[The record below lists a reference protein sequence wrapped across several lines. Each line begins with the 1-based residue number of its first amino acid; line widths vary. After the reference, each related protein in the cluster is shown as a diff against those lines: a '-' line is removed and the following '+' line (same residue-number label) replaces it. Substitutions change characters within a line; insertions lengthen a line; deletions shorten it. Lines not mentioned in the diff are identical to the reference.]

1 MNIKKATQLIK
12 GVQLN
17 SSQDEKQMAEE
28 HFNIKH
34 LWHQL
39 LNVQILV
46 LNIVYIRYGPNLV
59 YYSSSARLPSAN
71 MKADSV
77 SLHSC
82 V

>member
-34 LWHQL
+34 FWHQL

-59 YYSSSARLPSAN
+59 YYSS
-71 MKADSV
+71 
-77 SLHSC
+77 
-82 V
+82 